1 MKYSTMA
8 IVQAAADVKQQI
20 SGLDNRRLYYEIQA
34 LNPQISSSFS
44 VYFKGSNA
52 QGPCAK
58 QFGEQLDTLLGN
70 DNIALIRVSARDSR
84 GKTLLTSDIKI
95 KPQFADAPVYAQ
107 PQPQQQPDSSR
118 CVAVPQPVPAQPAQ
132 AAQATMAPRLDIR
145 GLLGLLG
152 VDTASLDGLDNDPTG
167 GLGAVLAY
175 RDRAIE
181 KKFEDRERERNYERL
196 LDECRELK
204 AEIRRLTDDTA
215 AKSKEISQLRA
226 DIEDYED
233 QIAELEKLKPE
244 NSVAGVAISGLLA
257 SAGQALL
264 RRNAGLLGRLLG
276 VDRDSMLGMLD
287 ADTDAPDAP
296 AAQAPAALPS
306 VEVEPEDER
315 TPDIDSVHSWLRNI
329 PDDDFAR
336 VLDILRLFAAQKE
349 TIKALHKHLF
359 DAPQQQELELE
370 N

>member
-58 QFGEQLDTLLGN
+58 QFAEQLDTLQGN

-107 PQPQQQPDSSR
+107 PQPDNGQ
-118 CVAVPQPVPAQPAQ
+118 CVAVPQQPAAQAAQPAQ
-132 AAQATMAPRLDIR
+132 AAAMPRLDLRSIF
-145 GLLGLLG
+145 GLLG
-152 VDTASLDGLDNDPTG
+152 VDVSQLDGLDTDPMG

-215 AKSKEISQLRA
+215 AKSKEITQLRA

-296 AAQAPAALPS
+296 AAQAPAAQPS

-315 TPDIDSVHSWLRNI
+315 TPDIDSVRSWLRNI

-336 VLDILRLFAAQKE
+336 VLDILRLFAAKHE
-349 TIKALHKHLF
+349 TIKALHTSLF
-359 DAPQQQELELE
+359 ADQQSAPPVQQMEFEE
-370 N
+370 